1 MAASIANLN
10 ALRAFEATAR
20 KSSFTLAAQEL
31 RVTQAAVSH
40 QIRQLEES
48 LGVRLFERAH
58 RRVVLTLPGER
69 LLRSVA
75 TAFSEIDGALRDL
88 CSAGQTT
95 MVTVQVTP
103 SFGSRWMARRLHSF
117 WAAHPEIDLRIYH
130 ALPHEQHDAHRV
142 DMAVKWGTGNWPSM
156 RSEKL
161 LGAVLFPV
169 CSPAYLRADAPL
181 NKPED
186 LFQYTLLHEDSYDE
200 WAAWFRAAGL
210 QQQPTPAHKTIIDDT
225 NTLLEAALNLQGIAL
240 GRLPLVQDQLE
251 QGLLVAP
258 FDLTIEC
265 EGAYYLVYDEKT
277 AAQPACKKFRSFLL
291 DEVRCFAARTAAS
304 PGARKG
310 WPKLGGARAAVSVT
324 QDLR

>member
-1 MAASIANLN
+1 MAKSPANLN

-31 RVTQAAVSH
+31 CVTQAAISH
-40 QIRQLEES
+40 QIRQIEDA

-69 LLRSVA
+69 LFKSVA
-75 TAFSEIDGALRDL
+75 AAFSEIDGALRDV
-88 CSAGQTT
+88 CDAGHQKTT
-95 MVTVQVTP
+95 VTVQVTP
-103 SFGSRWMARRLHSF
+103 SFGSRWLARRLHSF

-142 DMAVKWGTGNWPSM
+142 DMAVKWGSGNWPSM

-161 LGAVLFPV
+161 LGAVLLPV
-169 CSPAYLRADAPL
+169 CAPAYLRPDTPL
-181 NKPED
+181 IKPED
-186 LFQYTLLHEDSYDE
+186 LFQYTLLHEDSYDD

-210 QQQPTPAHKTIIDDT
+210 QQPMPPRGTIIDDT

-251 QGLLVAP
+251 QGLLISP
-258 FDLTIEC
+258 FDMSIEC
-265 EGAYYLVYDEKT
+265 EGAYYLVYDEKD
-277 AAQPACKKFRSFLL
+277 AAHSACAKFRSFLL
-291 DEVRCFAARTAAS
+291 DQVRSFAS
-304 PGARKG
+304 
-310 WPKLGGARAAVSVT
+310 
-324 QDLR
+324 